1 MAKIIIICPNCHK
14 KLSFSE
20 VPGFLDMLVE
30 CPICS
35 YKAKASVYLSGRANE
50 SGKDNAGA
58 ATELVSSDSTKAVG
72 RGRLR
77 LISTGRVFELKPGR
91 NIVGRRANT
100 GTADIQIEGDMYMSR
115 KHVQI
120 DVMDDNCEYRL
131 VEISSKNIIQL
142 NHTPIKRNDIILL
155 QPGDILTLGKTDVV
169 FEIFEEEATQLI

>member
-1 MAKIIIICPNCHK
+1 
-14 KLSFSE
+14 
-20 VPGFLDMLVE
+20 
-30 CPICS
+30 
-35 YKAKASVYLSGRANE
+35 
-50 SGKDNAGA
+50 
-58 ATELVSSDSTKAVG
+58 
-72 RGRLR
+72 
-77 LISTGRVFELKPGR
+77 
-91 NIVGRRANT
+91 
-100 GTADIQIEGDMYMSR
+100 MSR